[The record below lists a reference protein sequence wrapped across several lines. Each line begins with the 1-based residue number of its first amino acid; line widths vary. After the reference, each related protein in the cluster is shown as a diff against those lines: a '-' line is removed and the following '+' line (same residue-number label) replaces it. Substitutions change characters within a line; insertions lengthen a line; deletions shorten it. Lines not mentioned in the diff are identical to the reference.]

1 METNTTS
8 NGARVEFPHAFFQG
22 LQRGG
27 SVQICLLPVHVLPP
41 EVIGNSNM
49 NITYLL
55 LLNPA
60 ENPELIPTFFILVLR
75 IVSVTL

>member
-60 ENPELIPTFFILVLR
+60 ENPKLIPTFFILVLR